1 MCLDGPWQG
10 GPGGGGGGRGVIVEG
25 GGHAAGD
32 VEENGGGQ
40 DVDEN
45 VRISPSNN
53 MISMISPLLSNKN
66 MISMR
71 TMISPQ

>member
-1 MCLDGPWQG
+1 MYLDGPWQG
-10 GPGGGGGGRGVIVEG
+10 DPGGGDGVVVVVEDDG
-25 GGHAAGD
+25 VAGD

-53 MISMISPLLSNKN
+53 MITMISPLLSNKS
-66 MISMR
+66 MISMIS
-71 TMISPQ
+71 MISPQ

>member
-1 MCLDGPWQG
+1 MYLDGPWQG
-10 GPGGGGGGRGVIVEG
+10 DPGGGGVIVVVEDGGRVVD
-25 GGHAAGD
+25 D

-53 MISMISPLLSNKN
+53 MITMISPLLSSESKCHSEQFRMVSN
-66 MISMR
+66 
-71 TMISPQ
+71 

>member
-10 GPGGGGGGRGVIVEG
+10 DPGGGDGGVVVVEDDGV
-25 GGHAAGD
+25 AGD

>member
-10 GPGGGGGGRGVIVEG
+10 GPGGGGGRVVIVEG

-32 VEENGGGQ
+32 IEENGGGH

-45 VRISPSNN
+45 ARIS
-53 MISMISPLLSNKN
+53 LSNK
-66 MISMR
+66 SMKYDNYDL
-71 TMISPQ
+71 TSVIQ

>member
-10 GPGGGGGGRGVIVEG
+10 GPGGGGGGRVVIGGGGRGVIVEG

-32 VEENGGGQ
+32 VEENGGGH

-45 VRISPSNN
+45 ARISPS
-53 MISMISPLLSNKN
+53 IKSMKYDNYDLTSFI
-66 MISMR
+66 
-71 TMISPQ
+71 Q

>member
-10 GPGGGGGGRGVIVEG
+10 GPGGGGGGRVVIGGGGRGVIVEG

-32 VEENGGGQ
+32 VEENGGGH

-45 VRISPSNN
+45 ARIS
-53 MISMISPLLSNKN
+53 LSNK
-66 MISMR
+66 SMKYDNYDL
-71 TMISPQ
+71 TSVIQ